1 MIGLESQFDL
11 LKTGYTVLQYSS
23 ICKANSDALGVPVY
37 NKHLSHFGGSL
48 KLNYYFASFDELILY
63 FSHMMN
69 LSAAALYKS

>member
-23 ICKANSDALGVPVY
+23 ICKANADALVVPLY

-48 KLNYYFASFDELILY
+48 KLNFASFDELILY
-63 FSHMMN
+63 FFNMMN
-69 LSAAALYKS
+69 LPATALYKS